1 MLLGGGGGG
10 GGGGPSEVHISIPH
24 RNLSR
29 GYVWGALI
37 IKLLFYRGGSSYYLL
52 RGSVNNIPMETGTS
66 TVIYTCDFPGE
77 GVGA

>member
-1 MLLGGGGGG
+1 MNFLSLTLYCRAGPIASW

-37 IKLLFYRGGSSYYLL
+37 IKLLYYRGGSSYYLL

-66 TVIYTCDFPGE
+66 TVIHM
-77 GVGA
+77 